1 MEDIWER
8 VEELRREIA
17 EIQKRNL
24 AFLQMP
30 KPDFIA
36 LHDHERR
43 QQRLREIMEEL
54 TSMTDWK
61 KP

>member
-1 MEDIWER
+1 MEDIRGR

-30 KPDFIA
+30 RPDFIA
-36 LHDHERR
+36 LHDHGRR

-54 TSMTDWK
+54 SSMTDWK

>member
-1 MEDIWER
+1 MEDIRGR

-30 KPDFIA
+30 RADFIA
-36 LHDHERR
+36 FQDHERR
-43 QQRLREIMEEL
+43 QQRLRAIMEEL
-54 TSMTDWK
+54 SSMTDWK

>member
-1 MEDIWER
+1 MEDIRER

-24 AFLQMP
+24 ALLQMP
-30 KPDFIA
+30 RPDFIA
-36 LHDHERR
+36 PHDHERL

-54 TSMTDWK
+54 SSMTDWK